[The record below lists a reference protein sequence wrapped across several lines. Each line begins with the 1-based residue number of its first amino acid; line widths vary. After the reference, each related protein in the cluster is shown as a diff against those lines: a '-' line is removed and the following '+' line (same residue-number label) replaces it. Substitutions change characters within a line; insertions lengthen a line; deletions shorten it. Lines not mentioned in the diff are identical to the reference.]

1 MKTSI
6 APENFIQG
14 RCLPTIV
21 YVREEQNFHTRLC
34 LFNYFSELFPE
45 VKTGAR
51 AYLWF
56 FNSKGTLVA
65 SRMIPLG
72 YQGQLQF
79 DLSEL
84 GVHFEGTAG
93 VSIVPDTES
102 KVTHNRLVGT
112 GYYVYYYD
120 DAHHSDA
127 SHEWEPM
134 QFLKSTSAPWLC
146 VVRPLLFPQTEIIVM
161 NAYYGEDKSIG
172 TAEWNIALR
181 NDQGKILGEKH
192 MPQILPKAS
201 TRFLLQSVFPNIEK
215 LAGNEK
221 NIAVEVGGTNIQ
233 GPFTFVRAE
242 NGDFNIHHFC

>member
-1 MKTSI
+1 MKASI
-6 APENFIQG
+6 ESNVFIRG
-14 RCLPTIV
+14 RFLPTVV

-45 VKTGAR
+45 VKTGAK

-56 FNSKGTLVA
+56 FNSKGALVA
-65 SRMIPLG
+65 SREIPMA

-79 DLSEL
+79 ELSEL
-84 GVHFEGTAG
+84 GVQFEGTAG
-93 VSIVPDTES
+93 VSIVPDTEPS
-102 KVTHNRLVGT
+102 ATHNRLVGT

-120 DAHHSDA
+120 NAHRGDA

-161 NAYYGEDKSIG
+161 NAYYGEDKVLG
-172 TAEWNIALR
+172 TAEWGVALR
-181 NDQGKILGEKH
+181 NDQGKILREKP
-192 MPQILPKAS
+192 MPPLLPRAS
-201 TRFLLQSVFPNIEK
+201 TRFLLRDAFPDIEK

-221 NIAVEVGGTNIQ
+221 NIAVEVTGANIQ